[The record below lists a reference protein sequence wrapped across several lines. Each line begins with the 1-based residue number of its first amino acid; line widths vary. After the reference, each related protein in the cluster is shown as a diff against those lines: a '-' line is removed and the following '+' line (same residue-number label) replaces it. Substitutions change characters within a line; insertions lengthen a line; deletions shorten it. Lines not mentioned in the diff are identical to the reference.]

1 VKADELSRKYATA
14 VFSQALEPWLTSL
27 GFIRDRLAA
36 NPSLVEKLQDS
47 EQPFGERQTALDAII
62 PADTGQ
68 PVRNFMY
75 AMLRD
80 GDIGLLTGVVGEL
93 DRMTR
98 GGPLV
103 EVARVTTAF
112 ALSDDEKEHFRQ
124 KLRAN
129 YGDKLEVIF
138 SIDSAILGG
147 AIVQIGDKVIDG
159 SVSTRLD
166 SMSNILGV
174 KQ

>member
-1 VKADELSRKYATA
+1 VKAEELSRKYATA
-14 VFSQALEPWLTSL
+14 VFSQALEPWLTNL

-36 NPSLVEKLQDS
+36 NPSLVEKLQDPG
-47 EQPFGERQTALDAII
+47 QPFAERQTALDAII

-68 PVRNFMY
+68 PARNFLY
-75 AMLRD
+75 TMLRD
-80 GDIGLLTGVVGEL
+80 GDIGLLAEVVGEL

-112 ALSDDEKEHFRQ
+112 ALSDDEKEQFRQ
-124 KLRAN
+124 RLRAN
-129 YGDKLEVIF
+129 YGEKLEFVF
-138 SIDSAILGG
+138 SVDSTILGG

-166 SMSNILGV
+166 SMSNVLGV
-174 KQ
+174 K